1 MHGVSVR
8 VQLPRQYWYRT
19 SWMQQRRQQTRF
31 RLGLVEQLA
40 ASKQLRMQTLF
51 FLDELASTGH
61 STRVG
66 RLRHCSC
73 GSLQRFV
80 VFFSV
85 LFCPVH
91 TRSVPRASAGPA
103 GSVQSAGAPAAASCG
118 DSTPSQRAR
127 STMR

>member
-51 FLDELASTGH
+51 FSG
-61 STRVG
+61 
-66 RLRHCSC
+66 
-73 GSLQRFV
+73 
-80 VFFSV
+80 
-85 LFCPVH
+85 
-91 TRSVPRASAGPA
+91 
-103 GSVQSAGAPAAASCG
+103 
-118 DSTPSQRAR
+118 
-127 STMR
+127 